1 MTATYLGSLSNVTD
15 NSTTADDSAA
25 ITFDKDAGLLSTL
38 VAGDFIHVFIAQRN
52 TGVTLTNSTSGGQ
65 TWTSK
70 TAISSGSQT
79 GCVFTAQYNG
89 SWTADPAFDT
99 NSRSGVK
106 FSGLLSVFRPSGT
119 PTWAVDVAQSNS
131 NSTPGSPFDVTISGQ
146 TATGSGVSV
155 AVLMNT
161 DFDGTPM
168 TLQTGVSGTWAN
180 VGGEQFRNQNGS
192 GSDQTIAVVYRLN
205 ASSGATG
212 SVTKR
217 LDASVTTIY
226 AIETF
231 IDQSVAVASKY
242 PMLKGM

>member
-1 MTATYLGSLSNVTD
+1 VSGSLFGYLSNVAD
-15 NSTTADDSAA
+15 NSSQDDSID

-38 VAGDFIHVFIAQRN
+38 NAGDFIHVFVAQRN
-52 TGVTLTNSTSGGQ
+52 TGVTLSVAQAGGQ

-79 GCVFTAQYNG
+79 GRVFTCQYNG
-89 SWTADPAFDT
+89 SWSADPAFT
-99 NSRSGVK
+99 TSSRTGVK
-106 FSGLLSVFRPSGT
+106 FSGLLSVWRPSGT
-119 PTWAVDVAQSNS
+119 PTWAVDVAQTNS

-146 TATGSGVSV
+146 TATDSGVTI
-155 AVLMNT
+155 ACLMNT

-180 VGGEQFRNQNGS
+180 VGGEQFRNQSGS
-192 GSDQTIAVVYRLN
+192 GSDQTIAVCYRLN

-217 LDASVTTIY
+217 LDASVTTLY
-226 AIETF
+226 LIETF
-231 IDQSVAVASKY
+231 KDQSVATGKTG
-242 PMLKGM
+242 MLRGM